1 MTDRHT
7 QVVLWACQLSLS
19 AGESGCRPPVVIDP
33 SSSLANSRR
42 RQEAL
47 AEWNTQV

>member
-7 QVVLWACQLSLS
+7 GGFVSLPLS

-47 AEWNTQV
+47 AEWNTQI